1 MKKNQEMKEMKRLE
15 KKQKAS
21 KRRIKVKH
29 PIGVKLGTIFASLVV
44 FVLGVTVAL
53 IYVLFSRDQSANA
66 KSNTQSINDTTANT
80 VQLTLQN
87 IQGDTNNYLNV
98 LYVIKDDNHYEE
110 EAQFFFDELCKTN
123 TDILFVYTQSTG
135 FKPSDAFAEQ
145 LPGARKLFKLWL
157 DGNPELINNVQNG
170 AVVVKDLSKVFGI
183 PCLLGTAFQNN
194 NDFVCVGYSVDSLK
208 EACFK
213 NSNSTFVVNSLGEP
227 LIYEDNQDLID
238 AGLVPPFEIVQEIL
252 ENEGGKEY
260 KFKDS
265 NNEYWIYILMNIL
278 DNSCTTVT
286 LTSESSILKAINLTA
301 LRIIT
306 VSFAVFFLAI
316 MIIRFFSRS
325 LTNPIEDLVSAT
337 ESIDRGEYN
346 IRLRPRTKDEI
357 GYLTDRFANMAGG
370 LAERNRLM
378 TTFTKFVNKDIAEK
392 AANGQL
398 SLGGEDKNAT
408 VFFSDIRSFTAM
420 SEKMTAPEVV
430 EFLNDYFTRMV
441 DCVNRTNGIVDKFIG
456 DAVMAVWGAATTNG
470 SPEEDA
476 WAAVKAALMM
486 RIALYHFN
494 ENQIKHGR
502 NPIKIGCGI
511 NSGPIVAGQIGSED
525 HMNYTV
531 IGDTVNLASRTEAL
545 NKPFATDILITEN
558 TYLLVKDK
566 IIAEEMPGVHV
577 KGKTDP
583 IKMYAVVNARGIKGP
598 KDIHK
603 LREFLGW
610 DEPELDKVNTD
621 EEEKKYKIGK

>member
-1 MKKNQEMKEMKRLE
+1 MKNPERKEMKKL
-15 KKQKAS
+15 KKK
-21 KRRIKVKH
+21 RIKVKH
-29 PIGVKLGTIFASLVV
+29 PIGVKLGAIFASLVIL
-44 FVLGVTVAL
+44 VLGITVAL
-53 IYVLFSRDQSANA
+53 VYILFANDQRVNA
-66 KSNTQSINDTTANT
+66 KSNTISLNETTANA
-80 VQLTLQN
+80 VQTKFQN
-87 IQGDTNNYLNV
+87 IQGTVNNYLNV
-98 LYVIKDDNHYEE
+98 IYVISEDEDFEQE
-110 EAQFFFDELCKTN
+110 EALFFKELYKAN
-123 TDILFVYTQSTG
+123 EDLLFIYD
-135 FKPSDAFAEQ
+135 SDAGYKAVPSFGNLYPLVGSQ
-145 LPGARKLFKLWL
+145 FKNWI
-157 DGNPELINNVQNG
+157 DKNPILTTSVLNG
-170 AVVVKDLSKVFGI
+170 TVEIKDLSEVVGKNYVLGI
-183 PCLLGTAFQNN
+183 FFKN
-194 NDFVCVGYSVDSLK
+194 NDRLVCVGFDVESLK
-208 EACFK
+208 ETCFK
-213 NSNSTFVVNSLGEP
+213 NSNASYVVNSRGEA
-227 LIYEDNQDLID
+227 LIYEDNETVLE
-238 AGLVPPFEIVQEIL
+238 AGLVPSFEIVTEVL
-252 ENEGGKEY
+252 NSGSSNEY
-260 KFKDS
+260 VFKDS
-265 NNEYWIYILMNIL
+265 QDNNWIYIRMNIL
-278 DNSCTTVT
+278 DNSCSVIT
-286 LTSESSILKAINLTA
+286 LASESSILKAINLTA
-301 LRIIT
+301 LRIIAFS
-306 VSFAVFFLAI
+306 VAVFFLAI
-316 MIIRFFSRS
+316 LIIRFFSRS
-325 LTNPIEDLVSAT
+325 LTNPIEDLVDAT
-337 ESIDRGEYN
+337 NSIDRGNYN
-346 IRLRPRTKDEI
+346 IHLRPRTKDEI
-357 GYLTDRFANMAGG
+357 GYLTDRFMNMSGG
-370 LAERNRLM
+370 LAQRQRLM

-398 SLGGEDKNAT
+398 TLGGEDKNAT

-420 SEKMTAPEVV
+420 SEKMTAPQVV

-441 DCVNRTNGIVDKFIG
+441 DCVNKTNGIVDKFIG

-470 SPEEDA
+470 SPQEDA

-558 TYLLVKDK
+558 TYLLIKDK

-583 IKMYAVVNARGIKGP
+583 IKMYAVVNAKGVKGP

>member
-1 MKKNQEMKEMKRLE
+1 MKDKLE
-15 KKQKAS
+15 KNEKQKIK
-21 KRRIKVKH
+21 KRRIKVRH
-29 PIGVKLGTIFASLVV
+29 PIGVKLGSIFSSLVI
-44 FVLGVTVAL
+44 FVLGITVAL
-53 IYVLFSRDQSANA
+53 VYFLFAQDQSAGA
-66 KSNTQSINDTTANT
+66 KANTLSLNETTANA
-80 VQLTLQN
+80 VQTQLQN
-87 IQGDTNNYLNV
+87 IQTNTGNFLNV
-98 LYVIKDDNHYEE
+98 ISFIKDDKHYEE
-110 EAQFFFDELCKTN
+110 EADYFYNELFESN
-123 TDILFVYTQSTG
+123 QDILFVYSQEFGYRASKAFSDIYPNG
-135 FKPSDAFAEQ
+135 RHVFEAWLNKNPS
-145 LPGARKLFKLWL
+145 
-157 DGNPELINNVQNG
+157 
-170 AVVVKDLSKVFGI
+170 VKSIVSAGYVDIIDLKDVFSRDYT
-183 PCLLGTAFQNN
+183 LGTVFPYNN
-194 NDFVCVGYSVDSLK
+194 RFVCVGYDVENLK
-208 EACFK
+208 ETCFK
-213 NSNSTFVVNSLGEP
+213 NSNATYIVNRRGEP
-227 LIYEDNQDLID
+227 LIYEDNQTVLD
-238 AGLVPPFEIVQEIL
+238 AGLVPPFEIAAEIL
-252 ENEGGKEY
+252 ENSTGTQY
-260 KFKDS
+260 KYTDS
-265 NNEYWIYILMNIL
+265 QNKAWIYIRNNFMN
-278 DNSCTTVT
+278 DVCTAIT

-301 LRIIT
+301 LRIIAIS
-306 VSFAVFFLAI
+306 VAVFFLSI
-316 MIIRFFSRS
+316 LIIRFFSRS
-325 LTNPIEDLVSAT
+325 LTNPIEDLVDAT
-337 ESIDRGEYN
+337 NSIDRGNYN
-346 IRLRPRTKDEI
+346 IHLRPRTKDEI
-357 GYLTDRFANMAGG
+357 GYLTDRFVNMAGG
-370 LAERNRLM
+370 LEERQRLM
-378 TTFTKFVNKDIAEK
+378 STFTKFVNKDIAQK
-392 AANGQL
+392 AASGEL
-398 SLGGEDKNAT
+398 TLGGEDKNAT

-441 DCVNRTNGIVDKFIG
+441 DCVNKTNGIVDKFIG

-470 SPEEDA
+470 SAEEDA

-494 ENQIKHGR
+494 ENQIAHGR

-558 TYLLVKDK
+558 TYLLIKDK

-583 IKMYAVVNARGIKGP
+583 IKMYAVVNAKGIKGP

>member
-1 MKKNQEMKEMKRLE
+1 MKNE
-15 KKQKAS
+15 KKRK
-21 KRRIKVKH
+21 KRIRVKH
-29 PIGVKLGTIFASLVV
+29 PIGVKLGAIFGSLVII
-44 FVLGVTVAL
+44 VLGITVAL
-53 IYVLFSRDQSANA
+53 IYILFANDQRVNA
-66 KSNTQSINDTTANT
+66 KSNTISLNETTANA
-80 VQLTLQN
+80 VQTKIQN
-87 IQGDTNNYLNV
+87 IQGNTNNYLNV
-98 LYVIKDDNHYEE
+98 IYFIKDDNHFEE
-110 EAQFFFDELCKTN
+110 EAAYFFEELCTAN
-123 TDILFVYTQSTG
+123 PDILFVYSSELGYSPSKEFVQTNPGGEAVFQS
-135 FKPSDAFAEQ
+135 
-145 LPGARKLFKLWL
+145 WL
-157 DGNPELINNVQNG
+157 DKNPILKNSVNNGNFET
-170 AVVVKDLSKVFGI
+170 KDLSQALSR
-183 PCLLGTAFQNN
+183 PYTLGTFFLYDQS
-194 NDFVCVGYSVDSLK
+194 FICVAYDVEALK
-208 EACFK
+208 ETCFK
-213 NSNSTFVVNSLGEP
+213 NSNATYVVNNRGEA
-227 LIYEDNQDLID
+227 LIYEDNQTVLD
-238 AGLVPPFEIVQEIL
+238 AGLVPPFEIVTEVL
-252 ENEGGKEY
+252 DNSSGNEY
-260 KFKDS
+260 IFKDS
-265 NNEYWIYILMNIL
+265 RNNNWIYIRMNIL
-278 DNSCTTVT
+278 DDTCAAVT
-286 LTSESSILKAINLTA
+286 LVSESSILKAINLTA
-301 LRIIT
+301 LRIIA
-306 VSFAVFFLAI
+306 VSVAVFFLAI
-316 MIIRFFSRS
+316 LIIRFFSRS
-325 LTNPIEDLVSAT
+325 LTNPIEDLVVAT
-337 ESIDRGEYN
+337 NSIDKGNYD
-346 IRLRPRTKDEI
+346 IHLRPRTKDEI
-357 GYLTDRFANMAGG
+357 GYLTDRFMNMSGG
-370 LAERNRLM
+370 LAERQRLM
-378 TTFTKFVNKDIAEK
+378 STFTKFVNRDIAEK
-392 AANGQL
+392 AASGAL
-398 SLGGEDKNAT
+398 TLGGEDKNAT

-420 SEKMTAPEVV
+420 SEKMTAPQVV

-441 DCVNRTNGIVDKFIG
+441 DCVNKTNGIVDKFIG

-558 TYLLVKDK
+558 TYLLIKDK

-583 IKMYAVVNARGIKGP
+583 IKMYAVVNAKGVKGP

>member
-1 MKKNQEMKEMKRLE
+1 MIKNQETKKMKKSA
-15 KKQKAS
+15 KKH
-21 KRRIKVKH
+21 IKVRH
-29 PIGVKLGTIFASLVV
+29 PIGVKLGAIFSSLVIL
-44 FVLGVTVAL
+44 VLGITVAL
-53 IYVLFSRDQSANA
+53 VYILFANDQRVNA
-66 KSNTQSINDTTANT
+66 KSNTISLNETTANA
-80 VQLTLQN
+80 VQLQLQN
-87 IQGDTNNYLNV
+87 IQGNTNNFLNV

-110 EAQFFFDELCKTN
+110 EADYFFEELCTTN
-123 TDILFVYTQSTG
+123 PDILFVYTKENGYRVS
-135 FKPSDAFAEQ
+135 KLFAETV
-145 LPGARKLFKLWL
+145 PGAEITFNAWL
-157 DGNPELINNVQNG
+157 DKNQTIVNRVGYG
-170 AVVVKDLSKVFGI
+170 AVVVKDLSEALGV
-183 PCLLGTAFQNN
+183 PYTLGTMFKNN
-194 NDFVCVGYSVDSLK
+194 DDFVCVAYNVESLK
-208 EACFK
+208 ETCFK
-213 NSNSTFVVNSLGEP
+213 NANATYIVNSYGEP
-227 LIYEDNQDLID
+227 LIYEDNQTVID
-238 AGLVPPFEIVQEIL
+238 AGLVPSFEIVDEL
-252 ENEGGKEY
+252 LKYSNGNEY
-260 KFKDS
+260 IYKDS
-265 NNEYWIYILMNIL
+265 QDNNWIYIRMNIL
-278 DNSCTTVT
+278 DETCSAIT
-286 LTSESSILKAINLTA
+286 LTSESSVLKAINLTA
-301 LRIIT
+301 LRIIAIT
-306 VSFAVFFLAI
+306 VAVFFLAI
-316 MIIRFFSRS
+316 IIIRFFSRS
-325 LTNPIEDLVSAT
+325 LTNPIEDLVAAT
-337 ESIDRGEYN
+337 NSIDRGNYN
-346 IRLRPRTKDEI
+346 IHLRPRTKDEI
-357 GYLTDRFANMAGG
+357 GYLTDRFTNMAGG

-378 TTFTKFVNKDIAEK
+378 TTFTKFVNKDIAQK
-392 AANGQL
+392 AASGQL
-398 SLGGEDKNAT
+398 TLGGEDKNAT

-420 SEKMTAPEVV
+420 SEKMTAPQVV

-558 TYLLVKDK
+558 TYLLIKDK

-583 IKMYAVVNARGIKGP
+583 IKMYAVINAKGVKGP

>member
-1 MKKNQEMKEMKRLE
+1 MKKDDKMMKKE
-15 KKQKAS
+15 KGS
-21 KRRIKVKH
+21 KVSKKRIKVKH
-29 PIGVKLGTIFASLVV
+29 PIGVKLGTIFASLLI
-44 FVLGVTVAL
+44 FVLGITVAL
-53 IYVLFSRDQSANA
+53 IYILFARDQSANA
-66 KSNTQSINDTTANT
+66 KSNTMSLNDTTASA
-80 VQLTLQN
+80 VQLQLRN
-87 IQGDTNNYLNV
+87 IQGNTNNYLDV

-110 EAQFFFDELCKTN
+110 EAEYFFDELCKTN
-123 TDILFVYTQSTG
+123 TDILFVYTQNTG
-135 FKPSDAFAEQ
+135 FKSSASFAEQ
-145 LPGARKLFKLWL
+145 LPGAQKLFEEWL
-157 DGNPELINNVQNG
+157 DQNSTVVNRVKYG
-170 AVVVKDLSKVFGI
+170 AVVVKDLSKSFGI
-183 PCLLGTAFQNN
+183 PCVLGTMFIN
-194 NDFVCVGYSVDSLK
+194 NDEFVCVGYTVDSLK

-213 NSNSTFVVNSLGEP
+213 NANATFVVNSYGEP

-252 ENEGGKEY
+252 QNEGGSEY
-260 KFKDS
+260 IFTDS
-265 NNEYWIYILMNIL
+265 NNERWIYILMNIL

-301 LRIIT
+301 LRIIA

-316 MIIRFFSRS
+316 LIIRFFSRS
-325 LTNPIEDLVSAT
+325 LTNPIEDLVAAT
-337 ESIDRGEYN
+337 NSIDRGNYN
-346 IRLRPRTKDEI
+346 IHLRPRTKDEI
-357 GYLTDRFANMAGG
+357 GYLTDRFTNMAGG

-378 TTFTKFVNKDIAEK
+378 STFTKFVNKDIAEK
-392 AANGQL
+392 AASGQL

-420 SEKMTAPEVV
+420 SEKMTAPQVV

-476 WAAVKAALMM
+476 WAAIKAALMM

-583 IKMYAVVNARGIKGP
+583 IKMYAVVNAKGVKGP

>member
-1 MKKNQEMKEMKRLE
+1 MVEKNEVKKTRKKRI
-15 KKQKAS
+15 
-21 KRRIKVKH
+21 RVKH
-29 PIGVKLGTIFASLVV
+29 PIGVKLGVIFSSLVIL
-44 FVLGVTVAL
+44 VLGITIAL
-53 IYVLFSRDQSANA
+53 IYILFANDQRVNA
-66 KSNTQSINDTTANT
+66 KSSTISLNETTANA
-80 VQLTLQN
+80 VQTKILN
-87 IQGDTNNYLNV
+87 IQGNANNYLDIM
-98 LYVIKDDNHYEE
+98 YFIRDDKHFEE
-110 EAQFFFDELCKTN
+110 EAAYFFDELCNANK
-123 TDILFVYTQSTG
+123 DILFVYSSELG
-135 FKPSDAFAEQ
+135 FK
-145 LPGARKLFKLWL
+145 GAPTFTAQYSQGQKKFERWLANHPQVRKTVLA
-157 DGNPELINNVQNG
+157 GNVTTQ
-170 AVVVKDLSKVFGI
+170 DLSEALGRTYS
-183 PCLLGTAFQNN
+183 LGTMFSYDNS
-194 NDFVCVGYSVDSLK
+194 FVCVAYDVENLK
-208 EACFK
+208 ESCFK
-213 NSNSTFVVNSLGEP
+213 NSNATYIVNSAGEP
-227 LIYEDNQDLID
+227 LIYEDNETILQ
-238 AGLVPPFEIVQEIL
+238 AGLVPPFEIVTEVM
-252 ENEGGKEY
+252 ENSLGNEY
-260 KFKDS
+260 IFTDSS
-265 NNEYWIYILMNIL
+265 NNNWIYIRTNIL
-278 DNSCTTVT
+278 DDSCSAIT
-286 LTSESSILKAINLTA
+286 LVSESSILKAINLTA
-301 LRIIT
+301 LRIIA
-306 VSFAVFFLAI
+306 VSVAVFFLAI
-316 MIIRFFSRS
+316 LIIRFFSRS
-325 LTNPIEDLVSAT
+325 LTNPIEDLVAAT
-337 ESIDRGEYN
+337 NKIDRGDYN
-346 IRLRPRTKDEI
+346 IHLRPRTKDEI
-357 GYLTDRFANMAGG
+357 GYLTDRFVNMSGG
-370 LAERNRLM
+370 LAERQRLM
-378 TTFTKFVNKDIAEK
+378 STFTKFVNKDIAQK
-392 AANGQL
+392 AASGEL
-398 SLGGEDKNAT
+398 TLGGQDKNAT

-420 SEKMTAPEVV
+420 SEKMTAPQVV

-441 DCVNRTNGIVDKFIG
+441 DCVNKTNGIVDKFIG

-583 IKMYAVVNARGIKGP
+583 IKMYAVVNAKGVKGP

>member
-1 MKKNQEMKEMKRLE
+1 MKEKIEKDVKKKMKR
-15 KKQKAS
+15 
-21 KRRIKVKH
+21 RRIKVRH
-29 PIGVKLGTIFASLVV
+29 PIGVKLGTIFSSLVI
-44 FVLGVTVAL
+44 FVLGITVAL
-53 IYVLFSRDQSANA
+53 IYILFARDQSVTTKAN
-66 KSNTQSINDTTANT
+66 TISINETTANA
-80 VQLTLQN
+80 VQTNFKN
-87 IQGDTNNYLNV
+87 IQANTSNFFDI
-98 LYVIKDDNHYEE
+98 LYFIKDDKHFEE
-110 EAQFFFDELCKTN
+110 EADYFYNELFESN
-123 TDILFVYTQSTG
+123 PDILFVYSSEFGYRAAKQFSDLHPSGKTVFESWLKKNPTVKSMASTG
-135 FKPSDAFAEQ
+135 LVDI
-145 LPGARKLFKLWL
+145 LDLTDVVAR
-157 DGNPELINNVQNG
+157 DYT
-170 AVVVKDLSKVFGI
+170 
-183 PCLLGTAFQNN
+183 LGTMFSYNKS
-194 NDFVCVGYSVDSLK
+194 FVCVAFDVEALK

-213 NSNSTFVVNSLGEP
+213 NSNATYVVNRRGEP
-227 LIYEDNQDLID
+227 LIYEDNQTILD
-238 AGLVPPFEIVQEIL
+238 AGLVPPFEVVTDIL
-252 ENEGGKEY
+252 TNSTGSEY
-260 KFKDS
+260 LFNDS
-265 NNEYWIYILMNIL
+265 NNNNWIYIRTSFL
-278 DNSCTTVT
+278 DDACSAVT
-286 LTSESSILKAINLTA
+286 LTSYSDIYKAINLTA
-301 LRIIT
+301 LRIIA

-325 LTNPIEDLVSAT
+325 LTNPIEDLVEAT
-337 ESIDRGEYN
+337 NSIDRGNYN
-346 IRLRPRTKDEI
+346 IHLRPRTKDEI
-357 GYLTDRFANMAGG
+357 GYLTDRFINMAGG
-370 LAERNRLM
+370 LEERQRLM
-378 TTFTKFVNKDIAEK
+378 STFTKFVNKDIAQK
-392 AANGQL
+392 AANGEL
-398 SLGGEDKNAT
+398 TLGGENKNAT

-420 SEKMTAPEVV
+420 SEKMSAPEVV

-441 DCVNRTNGIVDKFIG
+441 DCVNKTNGIVDKFIG

-494 ENQIKHGR
+494 ENQIAHGR

-558 TYLLVKDK
+558 TYLLIKDK

-583 IKMYAVVNARGIKGP
+583 IKMYAVVNAKGVKGP

>member
-1 MKKNQEMKEMKRLE
+1 MKEKTEKDEKKKMKR
-15 KKQKAS
+15 K
-21 KRRIKVKH
+21 RIKVRH
-29 PIGVKLGTIFASLVV
+29 PIGVKLGSIFSSLVI
-44 FVLGVTVAL
+44 FVLGITVAL
-53 IYVLFSRDQSANA
+53 IYLLFAKDESVTAKANTI
-66 KSNTQSINDTTANT
+66 SLNETTANA
-80 VQLTLQN
+80 VQTQFQT
-87 IQGDTNNYLNV
+87 IQVNTTNFLNV
-98 LYVIKDDNHYEE
+98 MSFIKDDKHFDE
-110 EAQFFFDELCKTN
+110 EANYFYNELFESNPNILFIYSNEFGYRAAKSFSDLHPGAKTVFEAWLKKN
-123 TDILFVYTQSTG
+123 PTVKSTAAAGYFDIL
-135 FKPSDAFAEQ
+135 
-145 LPGARKLFKLWL
+145 
-157 DGNPELINNVQNG
+157 
-170 AVVVKDLSKVFGI
+170 DLSDVVGRDYT
-183 PCLLGTAFQNN
+183 LGTTFSYNRA
-194 NDFVCVGYSVDSLK
+194 FVCVAYDVEDLK
-208 EACFK
+208 ETCFK
-213 NSNSTFVVNSLGEP
+213 STIATYVVNRRGEP
-227 LIYEDNQDLID
+227 LIYEDNQTVLD
-238 AGLVPPFEIVQEIL
+238 AGLVPPFEVVEDIL
-252 ENEGGKEY
+252 TNSSGSEY
-260 KFKDS
+260 LFNDS
-265 NNEYWIYILMNIL
+265 NNNNWIYIRTSFL
-278 DNSCTTVT
+278 DDTCSAIT
-286 LTSESSILKAINLTA
+286 LTSESDIYKAINLTA
-301 LRIIT
+301 LRIIA

-325 LTNPIEDLVSAT
+325 LTNPIEDLVAAT
-337 ESIDRGEYN
+337 NSIDRGNYN
-346 IRLRPRTKDEI
+346 IHLRPRTKDEI
-357 GYLTDRFANMAGG
+357 GYLTDRFINMAGG
-370 LAERNRLM
+370 LEERQRLM
-378 TTFTKFVNKDIAEK
+378 STFTKFVNKDIAQK
-392 AANGQL
+392 AASGEL
-398 SLGGEDKNAT
+398 TLGGEDKNAT

-420 SEKMTAPEVV
+420 SEKMTAPQVV

-441 DCVNRTNGIVDKFIG
+441 DCVNKTNGIVDKFIG

-494 ENQIKHGR
+494 ENQIAHGR

-558 TYLLVKDK
+558 TYVLVKDK

-583 IKMYAVVNARGIKGP
+583 IKMYAVVNAKGVKGP

>member
-1 MKKNQEMKEMKRLE
+1 MKKK
-15 KKQKAS
+15 
-21 KRRIKVKH
+21 RIKVKH
-29 PIGVKLGTIFASLVV
+29 PIGVKLGAIFSSLVIL
-44 FVLGVTVAL
+44 VLGITVAL
-53 IYVLFSRDQSANA
+53 VYILFANDQRVNA
-66 KSNTQSINDTTANT
+66 KSNTISLNETTANA
-80 VQLTLQN
+80 VQTKLQN
-87 IQGDTNNYLNV
+87 IQGSVNNYLNV
-98 LYVIKDDNHYEE
+98 IYVISEDEDFEQE
-110 EAQFFFDELCKTN
+110 QAMFFKELCKVN
-123 TDILFVYTQSTG
+123 QDLLFIYDSEAG
-135 FKPSDAFAEQ
+135 YKAAPSFGNAYPSVKVNFEKWLANN
-145 LPGARKLFKLWL
+145 PSVRKSVLA
-157 DGNPELINNVQNG
+157 GTVEI
-170 AVVVKDLSKVFGI
+170 KDLSENLGKPYVLGI
-183 PCLLGTAFQNN
+183 LFANN
-194 NDFVCVGYSVDSLK
+194 GKLVCVGFDVEALK
-208 EACFK
+208 ETCFK
-213 NSNSTFVVNSLGEP
+213 NSNATYVVNSRGEP
-227 LIYEDNQDLID
+227 LIYEDNQTVLD
-238 AGLVPPFEIVQEIL
+238 AGLVPSFEIV
-252 ENEGGKEY
+252 KEVL
-260 KFKDS
+260 DS
-265 NNEYWIYILMNIL
+265 NASNEYIFQDSQNNNWIYIRMNIL
-278 DNSCTTVT
+278 DNTCSVIT
-286 LTSESSILKAINLTA
+286 LASESSILKAINLTA
-301 LRIIT
+301 LRIIAFS
-306 VSFAVFFLAI
+306 VAVFFLAI
-316 MIIRFFSRS
+316 LIIRFFSRS
-325 LTNPIEDLVSAT
+325 LTNPIEDLVAAT
-337 ESIDRGEYN
+337 HSIDKGNYN
-346 IRLRPRTKDEI
+346 IHLRPRTKDEI
-357 GYLTDRFANMAGG
+357 GYLTDRFTKMSGG
-370 LAERNRLM
+370 LAERQRLM
-378 TTFTKFVNKDIAEK
+378 STFTKFVNKDIAEK
-392 AANGQL
+392 AASGQL
-398 SLGGEDKNAT
+398 TLGGEDKNAT

-420 SEKMTAPEVV
+420 SEKMTAPQVV

-441 DCVNRTNGIVDKFIG
+441 DCVNKTNGIVDKFIG

-583 IKMYAVVNARGIKGP
+583 IKMYAVVNAKGVKGP

>member
-1 MKKNQEMKEMKRLE
+1 MKK
-15 KKQKAS
+15 
-21 KRRIKVKH
+21 RIKVKH
-29 PIGVKLGTIFASLVV
+29 PIGVKLGAIFASLVIL
-44 FVLGVTVAL
+44 VLGITVAL
-53 IYVLFSRDQSANA
+53 VYILFANDQRVNA
-66 KSNTQSINDTTANT
+66 KSNTISLNETTANA
-80 VQLTLQN
+80 VQTKLQN
-87 IQGDTNNYLNV
+87 IQGSVNNYLNV
-98 LYVIKDDNHYEE
+98 IYVISEDEDFEQE
-110 EAQFFFDELCKTN
+110 QALFFKELYKAN
-123 TDILFVYTQSTG
+123 TDLLFIYDSEAGYTPT
-135 FKPSDAFAEQ
+135 PIFAGTN
-145 LPGARKLFKLWL
+145 PGARVMFQSWIDK
-157 DGNPELINNVQNG
+157 NPILVNSVLGGTVEI
-170 AVVVKDLSKVFGI
+170 KDLSSVVGKEYVLGI
-183 PCLLGTAFQNN
+183 FFKNN
-194 NDFVCVGYSVDSLK
+194 GKLVCVGFDVEALK
-208 EACFK
+208 ETCFK
-213 NSNSTFVVNSLGEP
+213 NSNATYVVNSRGEP
-227 LIYEDNQDLID
+227 LIYEDNQTILD
-238 AGLVPPFEIVQEIL
+238 AGLVPSFEIVTEVL
-252 ENEGGKEY
+252 NNSNSNEY
-260 KFKDS
+260 VFKDS
-265 NNEYWIYILMNIL
+265 EDNNWIYIRMNIL
-278 DNSCTTVT
+278 DNSCSVIT

-301 LRIIT
+301 LRIIAFS
-306 VSFAVFFLAI
+306 VAVFFLAI
-316 MIIRFFSRS
+316 LIIRFFSRS
-325 LTNPIEDLVSAT
+325 LTNPIEDLVVAT
-337 ESIDRGEYN
+337 NSIDKGNYD
-346 IRLRPRTKDEI
+346 IHLRPKTKDEI
-357 GYLTDRFANMAGG
+357 GYLTDRFINMSGG
-370 LAERNRLM
+370 LAERQRLM
-378 TTFTKFVNKDIAEK
+378 STFTKFVNKDIAQK

-398 SLGGEDKNAT
+398 TLGGEDKNAT

-420 SEKMTAPEVV
+420 SEKMTAPQVV

-441 DCVNRTNGIVDKFIG
+441 DCVNKTNGIVDKFIG

-545 NKPFATDILITEN
+545 NKPFATDILITES
-558 TYLLVKDK
+558 TYRLIKDK

-583 IKMYAVVNARGIKGP
+583 IKMYAVVNAKGVKGP

>member
-1 MKKNQEMKEMKRLE
+1 MKNKNDTVEVKEI
-15 KKQKAS
+15 KKAK
-21 KRRIKVKH
+21 KKRIKVRH
-29 PIGVKLGTIFASLVV
+29 PIGAKLGTIFASLVIL
-44 FVLGVTVAL
+44 VLGITVAL
-53 IYVLFSRDQSANA
+53 VYVLFANDQRVNA
-66 KSNTQSINDTTANT
+66 KSNTMSLNETTANA
-80 VQLTLQN
+80 VQTKFQN
-87 IQGDTNNYLNV
+87 IQSSVNNYLNV
-98 LYVIKDDNHYEE
+98 LFVLKEDEDFEQEVNI
-110 EAQFFFDELCKTN
+110 FFNELCKAN
-123 TDILFVYTQSTG
+123 PEILFVYT
-135 FKPSDAFAEQ
+135 SDYGYKASSAFDETNPDAQAEFT
-145 LPGARKLFKLWL
+145 RWL
-157 DGNPELINNVQNG
+157 GRNRLIKSYVMSGSVEIQ
-170 AVVVKDLSKVFGI
+170 DLSKTFNRNYT
-183 PCLLGTAFQNN
+183 LGTMFSNSQT
-194 NDFVCVGYSVDSLK
+194 FVCVGYDVEALK
-208 EACFK
+208 ETCFK
-213 NSNSTFVVNSLGEP
+213 NSNATYVVNRRGDQ
-227 LIYEDNQDLID
+227 LIYEDNELVLD
-238 AGLVPPFEIVQEIL
+238 AGLIPPFEVVTEII
-252 ENEGGKEY
+252 NNSTGSEY
-260 KFKDS
+260 VFTDS
-265 NNEYWIYILMNIL
+265 NDQNWIYIRMNIL
-278 DNSCTTVT
+278 DNSCSVIT

-301 LRIIT
+301 LRIIAIS
-306 VSFAVFFLAI
+306 VAVFFLAI
-316 MIIRFFSRS
+316 LIIRFFSRS
-325 LTNPIEDLVSAT
+325 LTNPIEDLVEAT
-337 ESIDRGEYN
+337 NSIDRGNYN
-346 IRLRPRTKDEI
+346 IHLRPRTKDEI
-357 GYLTDRFANMAGG
+357 GYLTDRFMNMSGG
-370 LAERNRLM
+370 LAERQRLM
-378 TTFTKFVNKDIAEK
+378 STFTKFVNKDIAEK
-392 AANGQL
+392 AASGQL
-398 SLGGEDKNAT
+398 TLGGEDKNAT

-420 SEKMTAPEVV
+420 SEKMTAPQVV

-441 DCVNRTNGIVDKFIG
+441 DCVNKTNGIVDKFIG

-558 TYLLVKDK
+558 TYVLVKDK

-583 IKMYAVVNARGIKGP
+583 IKMYAVVNAKGVKGP
-598 KDIHK
+598 SDIHK

>member
-1 MKKNQEMKEMKRLE
+1 MIKNQETKKMKKSA
-15 KKQKAS
+15 KKH
-21 KRRIKVKH
+21 IKVRH
-29 PIGVKLGTIFASLVV
+29 PIGVKLGAIFSSLVIL
-44 FVLGVTVAL
+44 VLGITVAL
-53 IYVLFSRDQSANA
+53 VYILFANDQRVNA
-66 KSNTQSINDTTANT
+66 KSNTISLNETTANA
-80 VQLTLQN
+80 VQLQLQN
-87 IQGDTNNYLNV
+87 IQGNTNNFLNV

-110 EAQFFFDELCKTN
+110 EADYFFEELCTTN
-123 TDILFVYTQSTG
+123 PDILFVYTKENGYRVS
-135 FKPSDAFAEQ
+135 KLFAETV
-145 LPGARKLFKLWL
+145 PGAEITFNAWL
-157 DGNPELINNVQNG
+157 DKNQTIVNRVGYG
-170 AVVVKDLSKVFGI
+170 AVVVKDLSEALGV
-183 PCLLGTAFQNN
+183 PYTLGTMFQNN
-194 NDFVCVGYSVDSLK
+194 DDFVCVAYNVESLK
-208 EACFK
+208 ETCFK
-213 NSNSTFVVNSLGEP
+213 NANATYIVNSYGEP
-227 LIYEDNQDLID
+227 LIYEDNQTVID
-238 AGLVPPFEIVQEIL
+238 AGLVPSFEIVDEL
-252 ENEGGKEY
+252 LKYSNGNEY
-260 KFKDS
+260 IYKDS
-265 NNEYWIYILMNIL
+265 QDNNWIYIRMNIL
-278 DNSCTTVT
+278 DETCSAIT
-286 LTSESSILKAINLTA
+286 LTSESSVLKAINLTA
-301 LRIIT
+301 LRIIAIT
-306 VSFAVFFLAI
+306 VAVFFLAI
-316 MIIRFFSRS
+316 IIIRFFSRS
-325 LTNPIEDLVSAT
+325 LTNPIEDLVAAT
-337 ESIDRGEYN
+337 NSIDRGNYN
-346 IRLRPRTKDEI
+346 IHLRPRTKDEI
-357 GYLTDRFANMAGG
+357 GYLTDRFTNMAGG

-378 TTFTKFVNKDIAEK
+378 TTFTKFVNKDIAQK
-392 AANGQL
+392 AASGQL
-398 SLGGEDKNAT
+398 TLGGEDKNAT

-420 SEKMTAPEVV
+420 SEKMTAPQVV

-558 TYLLVKDK
+558 TYLLIKDK

-583 IKMYAVVNARGIKGP
+583 IKMYAVINAKGVKGP

>member
-1 MKKNQEMKEMKRLE
+1 MKKHG
-15 KKQKAS
+15 KKHI
-21 KRRIKVKH
+21 RVRH
-29 PIGVKLGTIFASLVV
+29 PIGVKLGAIFSFLVIL
-44 FVLGVTVAL
+44 VLGITVAL
-53 IYVLFSRDQSANA
+53 VYILFANDQRVSA
-66 KSNTQSINDTTANT
+66 KSNTISINETTANA
-80 VQLTLQN
+80 VQLQLQN
-87 IQGDTNNYLNV
+87 IQGNTNNFLNV
-98 LYVIKDDNHYEE
+98 LYVLKDDIHYEE
-110 EAQFFFDELCKTN
+110 EAAYFFEELYTAN
-123 TDILFVYTQSTG
+123 PDILFVYTKNSGYRASPVFQEALPAAQKIFEAWLSSNRDIENKVRTG
-135 FKPSDAFAEQ
+135 S
-145 LPGARKLFKLWL
+145 
-157 DGNPELINNVQNG
+157 I
-170 AVVVKDLSKVFGI
+170 VVKDLSASLGV
-183 PCLLGTAFQNN
+183 PYTLGTMFKNN
-194 NDFVCVGYSVDSLK
+194 DDFVCVAYNVESLK
-208 EACFK
+208 ETCFK
-213 NSNSTFVVNSLGEP
+213 NSNSTYIVNAQGEP
-227 LIYEDNQDLID
+227 LIYEDNQTVIE
-238 AGLVPPFEIVQEIL
+238 AGLIPSFEIVEEL
-252 ENEGGKEY
+252 LKYSSGNEY
-260 KFKDS
+260 IYKDS
-265 NNEYWIYILMNIL
+265 QNNNWIYIRMNIL
-278 DNSCTTVT
+278 DDTCAAIT
-286 LTSESSILKAINLTA
+286 LTSESSILRALNLTA
-301 LRIIT
+301 LRIIAIT
-306 VSFAVFFLAI
+306 VAVFFLALL
-316 MIIRFFSRS
+316 IIRFFSRS
-325 LTNPIEDLVSAT
+325 LTNPIEDLVTAT
-337 ESIDRGEYN
+337 NSIDKGNYD
-346 IRLRPRTKDEI
+346 IHLRPRTKDEI
-357 GYLTDRFANMAGG
+357 GYLTDRFTNMAGG

-378 TTFTKFVNKDIAEK
+378 STFTKFVNKDIAEK
-392 AANGQL
+392 AASGQL

-470 SPEEDA
+470 TPEEDA

-494 ENQIKHGR
+494 ENQIKNGR

-583 IKMYAVVNARGIKGP
+583 IKMYAVVNAKGVKGP

>member
-1 MKKNQEMKEMKRLE
+1 MKNQVEKTE
-15 KKQKAS
+15 KKKLK
-21 KRRIKVKH
+21 KRRIKVRH
-29 PIGVKLGTIFASLVV
+29 PIGIKMGSIFAGLVV
-44 FVLGVTVAL
+44 LVLGITVAL
-53 IYVLFSRDQSANA
+53 IYILFANDQRVNA
-66 KSNTQSINDTTANT
+66 KANTISLNETTANA
-80 VQLTLQN
+80 VQTQLKNTQVNTSNFLN
-87 IQGDTNNYLNV
+87 I
-98 LYVIKDDNHYEE
+98 LYFIKDDKHFEE
-110 EAQFFFDELCKTN
+110 EAAYFYDELFKAN
-123 TDILFVYTQSTG
+123 EEILFVYSSEFG
-135 FKPSDAFAEQ
+135 YKAAPAFGEAYPAGQ
-145 LPGARKLFKLWL
+145 TLFKNWL
-157 DGNPELINNVQNG
+157 QNNPSIKTNVLRG
-170 AVVVKDLSKVFGI
+170 TIILKDLKN
-183 PCLLGTAFQNN
+183 AFNRN
-194 NDFVCVGYSVDSLK
+194 YTLATFFAYEKTFVCVAYDVENLK
-208 EACFK
+208 ETCFK
-213 NSNSTFVVNSLGEP
+213 NSNVTYVVNGLGEA
-227 LIYEDNQDLID
+227 LIYEDNQTILD
-238 AGLVPPFEIVQEIL
+238 AELVPPFEIVTEV
-252 ENEGGKEY
+252 
-260 KFKDS
+260 
-265 NNEYWIYILMNIL
+265 L
-278 DNSCTTVT
+278 DNSSGNEYIFNDSHNRNWIYVRTNFLDDTCSAIT
-286 LTSESSILKAINLTA
+286 LASESSILKAINLTA
-301 LRIIT
+301 LRIIAIT
-306 VSFAVFFLAI
+306 VAVFFLAI

-325 LTNPIEDLVSAT
+325 LTNPIEDLVAAT
-337 ESIDRGEYN
+337 NSIDRGNYN
-346 IRLRPRTKDEI
+346 IHLHPKTKDEI
-357 GYLTDRFANMAGG
+357 AYLSDRFMNMAGG
-370 LAERNRLM
+370 LEERQRLM
-378 TTFTKFVNKDIAEK
+378 STFTKFVNKDIAQK
-392 AANGQL
+392 AASGEL
-398 SLGGEDKNAT
+398 TLGGQDKNAT

-420 SEKMTAPEVV
+420 SEKMTAPQVV

-441 DCVNRTNGIVDKFIG
+441 DCVNKTNGIVDKFIG

-470 SPEEDA
+470 SPAEDA

-583 IKMYAVVNARGIKGP
+583 IKMYAVVNAKGVKGP
-598 KDIHK
+598 QDIHK

>member
-1 MKKNQEMKEMKRLE
+1 MKKEKEIKKMKKSAKRH
-15 KKQKAS
+15 
-21 KRRIKVKH
+21 IKVRH
-29 PIGVKLGTIFASLVV
+29 PIGVKLGAIFSSLVIL
-44 FVLGVTVAL
+44 VLGITVAL
-53 IYVLFSRDQSANA
+53 VYILFANDQRVNA
-66 KSNTQSINDTTANT
+66 KSNTISLNETTANA
-80 VQLTLQN
+80 VQLQLQN
-87 IQGDTNNYLNV
+87 IQGNTNNYLNV

-110 EAQFFFDELCKTN
+110 EAAYFFDELCKTN
-123 TDILFVYTQSTG
+123 TDMLFVYSESTG
-135 FKPSDAFAEQ
+135 FKASSTFKEQ
-145 LPGARKLFKLWL
+145 LPRAENLFAKWL
-157 DGNPELINNVQNG
+157 DDNKTVVNRVSYG
-170 AVVVKDLSKVFGI
+170 AVVVKDLSEAFGVSYV
-183 PCLLGTAFQNN
+183 LGTMFQNN
-194 NDFVCVGYSVDSLK
+194 GEFVCVGYTVETLK
-208 EACFK
+208 ETCFK
-213 NSNSTFVVNSLGEP
+213 NSNATYVVNAMGEP
-227 LIYEDNQDLID
+227 LIYEENQTVID
-238 AGLVPPFEIVQEIL
+238 AGLVPSFEIVEEIL
-252 ENEGGKEY
+252 EY
-260 KFKDS
+260 S
-265 NNEYWIYILMNIL
+265 NGNEYIYKDTQNNNWIYIRMNIL
-278 DNSCTTVT
+278 DDTCAAIT

-301 LRIIT
+301 LRIIAIT
-306 VSFAVFFLAI
+306 VAVFFLAI
-316 MIIRFFSRS
+316 LIIRFFSRS
-325 LTNPIEDLVSAT
+325 LTNPIEDLVYAT
-337 ESIDRGEYN
+337 NSIDKGNYN
-346 IRLRPRTKDEI
+346 IHLRPRTKDEI
-357 GYLTDRFANMAGG
+357 GYLTDRFINMSGG
-370 LAERNRLM
+370 LAERQRLM
-378 TTFTKFVNKDIAEK
+378 STFTKFVNKDIAQK
-392 AANGQL
+392 AASGQL
-398 SLGGEDKNAT
+398 TLGGEDKNAT

-420 SEKMTAPEVV
+420 SEKMTAPQVV

-441 DCVNRTNGIVDKFIG
+441 DCVNKTNGIVDKFIG

-558 TYLLVKDK
+558 TYLLIKDK

-583 IKMYAVVNARGIKGP
+583 IKMYAVVNAKGVKGP

>member
-1 MKKNQEMKEMKRLE
+1 MKKKRI
-15 KKQKAS
+15 
-21 KRRIKVKH
+21 RVKH
-29 PIGVKLGTIFASLVV
+29 PIGVKLGTIFASLVIL
-44 FVLGVTVAL
+44 VLGITVAL
-53 IYVLFSRDQSANA
+53 VYILFANDQRVNA
-66 KSNTQSINDTTANT
+66 KSNTISLNETTANA
-80 VQLTLQN
+80 VQTKLQN
-87 IQGDTNNYLNV
+87 IQGSVNNYLNV
-98 LYVIKDDNHYEE
+98 IYVISEDQDFEEE
-110 EAQFFFDELCKTN
+110 EALFFKELYNANPDLLFIYDSQRGYKATPSFAYSN
-123 TDILFVYTQSTG
+123 SSAGEVFTDWVKSKASLMSSVLGGTVEI
-135 FKPSDAFAEQ
+135 
-145 LPGARKLFKLWL
+145 
-157 DGNPELINNVQNG
+157 
-170 AVVVKDLSKVFGI
+170 KDLSQILGKPYVLGI
-183 PCLLGTAFQNN
+183 MFKNN
-194 NDFVCVGYSVDSLK
+194 GKFVCVGFDVEALK
-208 EACFK
+208 ETCFK
-213 NSNSTFVVNSLGEP
+213 NSNASYVVNSRGEA
-227 LIYEDNQDLID
+227 LIYEDNQTVLDS
-238 AGLVPPFEIVQEIL
+238 GLVPSFEIVSEVL
-252 ENEGGKEY
+252 NSGSSNEY
-260 KFKDS
+260 VFKDS
-265 NNEYWIYILMNIL
+265 RGQNWIYIRMNIL
-278 DNSCTTVT
+278 DNSCSVIT
-286 LTSESSILKAINLTA
+286 LASESSILKAINLTA
-301 LRIIT
+301 LRIIAF
-306 VSFAVFFLAI
+306 SFAVFFLAI
-316 MIIRFFSRS
+316 LIIRFFSRS
-325 LTNPIEDLVSAT
+325 LTNPIEDLVAAT
-337 ESIDRGEYN
+337 NSIDKGNYD
-346 IRLRPRTKDEI
+346 IHLRPKTKDEI
-357 GYLTDRFANMAGG
+357 GYLTDRFTNMAGG
-370 LAERNRLM
+370 LAERQRLM

-392 AANGQL
+392 AASGQL
-398 SLGGEDKNAT
+398 TLGGEDKNAT

-441 DCVNRTNGIVDKFIG
+441 DCVNKTNGIVDKFIG

-558 TYLLVKDK
+558 TYLLIKDK

-583 IKMYAVVNARGIKGP
+583 IKMYAVVNAKGVKGP

>member
-1 MKKNQEMKEMKRLE
+1 MKKNQEKIEAKKLRKKRIRV
-15 KKQKAS
+15 
-21 KRRIKVKH
+21 KR
-29 PIGVKLGTIFASLVV
+29 PIGVKLGSIFASLVIL
-44 FVLGVTVAL
+44 VLGITVAL
-53 IYVLFSRDQSANA
+53 IYILFANDERVNA
-66 KSNTQSINDTTANT
+66 KSNTISLNETTANA
-80 VQLTLQN
+80 VQTKLSN
-87 IQGDTNNYLNV
+87 IQVNTNNYLNV
-98 LYVIKDDNHYEE
+98 IYFIKDDKHFEE
-110 EAQFFFDELCKTN
+110 EAAYFFEELCNANK
-123 TDILFVYTQSTG
+123 DILFVYSSDLG
-135 FKPSDAFAEQ
+135 FKASDGFEDSYPLAQPAFE
-145 LPGARKLFKLWL
+145 KWL
-157 DGNPELINNVQNG
+157 DKNPILKNSVSKGNFET
-170 AVVVKDLSKVFGI
+170 KDLSKVLGR
-183 PCLLGTAFQNN
+183 PYTLGTSFLYDNS
-194 NDFVCVGYSVDSLK
+194 FICVAYDVEALK
-208 EACFK
+208 ENCFK
-213 NSNSTFVVNSLGEP
+213 NSNATYIVNNRGEA
-227 LIYEDNQDLID
+227 LIYEDNETILQS
-238 AGLVPPFEIVQEIL
+238 GLVPPFEIVTEVM
-252 ENEGGKEY
+252 ENSSGNEY
-260 KFKDS
+260 IFKDS
-265 NNEYWIYILMNIL
+265 SNQNWIYIRMNIL
-278 DNSCTTVT
+278 DDTCSAIT
-286 LTSESSILKAINLTA
+286 LASESSILKAINLTA
-301 LRIIT
+301 LRIIA
-306 VSFAVFFLAI
+306 VSVAVFFLAI
-316 MIIRFFSRS
+316 LIIRFFSRS
-325 LTNPIEDLVSAT
+325 LTNPIEDLVDAT
-337 ESIDRGEYN
+337 NSIDRGNYN
-346 IRLRPRTKDEI
+346 IHLRPRTKDEI
-357 GYLTDRFANMAGG
+357 GYLTDRFIKMSGG
-370 LAERNRLM
+370 LAERQRLM

-392 AANGQL
+392 AASGL
-398 SLGGEDKNAT
+398 LTLGGEDKNAT

-441 DCVNRTNGIVDKFIG
+441 DCVNKTNGIVDKFIG

-494 ENQIKHGR
+494 ENQIKNGR
-502 NPIKIGCGI
+502 APIKIGCGI

-558 TYLLVKDK
+558 TYLLIKDK

-583 IKMYAVVNARGIKGP
+583 IKMYAVVNARGVKGP

>member
-1 MKKNQEMKEMKRLE
+1 MKKNQEMKKIQKMK
-15 KKQKAS
+15 KNKKAS
-21 KRRIKVKH
+21 RKRIKVKH
-29 PIGVKLGTIFASLVV
+29 PLGVKLGTIFSSLVI
-44 FVLGVTVAL
+44 FVLGITVAL
-53 IYVLFSRDQSANA
+53 VYILFAKDQSVIA
-66 KSNTQSINDTTANT
+66 KSNTISLNETTASS
-80 VQLTLQN
+80 VQLQLQN

-110 EAQFFFDELCKTN
+110 EAEYFFNELCKTN
-123 TDILFVYTQSTG
+123 SDICFVYTQQAG
-135 FKPSDAFAEQ
+135 FKASSSFAEQ
-145 LPGARKLFKLWL
+145 LPDAQRLFERWMA
-157 DGNPELINNVQNG
+157 DNRTVANRVSYG
-170 AVVVKDLSKVFGI
+170 AVVVKDLSATFGI
-183 PCLLGTAFQNN
+183 PYILGTMFLNN
-194 NDFVCVGYSVDSLK
+194 NEFVCVGYNVESLK
-208 EACFK
+208 ETCFK
-213 NSNSTFVVNSLGEP
+213 NSNSTYIVNSYGEP
-227 LIYEDNQDLID
+227 LIYENNQEFLN
-238 AGLVPPFEIVQEIL
+238 AGLVPSFEIVQEIL
-252 ENEGGKEY
+252 EFSTGSEY
-260 KFKDS
+260 IYKDT
-265 NNEYWIYILMNIL
+265 NNNRWIFVRTNIL
-278 DNSCTTVT
+278 DNTCSAIT
-286 LTSESSILKAINLTA
+286 LSSESSILKAINLTA
-301 LRIIT
+301 LRIIAVT
-306 VSFAVFFLAI
+306 FAVFFLAI

-325 LTNPIEDLVSAT
+325 LTNPIEDLVDAT
-337 ESIDRGEYN
+337 NRIDRGDYN
-346 IRLRPRTKDEI
+346 IHLKPRTKDEI
-357 GYLTDRFANMAGG
+357 GYLSDRFTNMAGG

-378 TTFTKFVNKDIAEK
+378 STFTKFVNKDIAEK
-392 AANGQL
+392 AASGQL

-420 SEKMTAPEVV
+420 SEKMTAPQVV

-470 SPEEDA
+470 SAKEDA

-558 TYLLVKDK
+558 TYKLVKDK

-583 IKMYAVVNARGIKGP
+583 IKMYAVINAKGIKGP

-610 DEPELDKVNTD
+610 DEPDLEKVNTD

>member
-1 MKKNQEMKEMKRLE
+1 MKDKTEKLE
-15 KKQKAS
+15 KKKL
-21 KRRIKVKH
+21 KKKRIKVRH
-29 PIGVKLGTIFASLVV
+29 PIGVKLGSIFSFLVIL
-44 FVLGVTVAL
+44 VLGITVAL
-53 IYVLFSRDQSANA
+53 VYILFANDERVNA
-66 KSNTQSINDTTANT
+66 KANTISLNETTANS
-80 VQLTLQN
+80 VQTQFSN
-87 IQGDTNNYLNV
+87 IQITTNNFYNI
-98 LYVIKDDNHYEE
+98 LYFIKDDNHFEE
-110 EAQFFFDELCKTN
+110 EAAYFYKELFN
-123 TDILFVYTQSTG
+123 SNPDILFLYSSEFGYQASLD
-135 FKPSDAFAEQ
+135 FKSSYPSGQKIFED
-145 LPGARKLFKLWL
+145 WL
-157 DGNPELINNVQNG
+157 KENAGIRYSVIGGNYII
-170 AVVVKDLSKVFGI
+170 KDLKTTFNRDYI
-183 PCLLGTAFQNN
+183 LATLFPYNN
-194 NDFVCVGYSVDSLK
+194 TVVCVCFDVEALK
-208 EACFK
+208 ESCFK
-213 NSNSTFVVNSLGEP
+213 NSNATYIVNQYGEP
-227 LIYEDNQDLID
+227 LIYENSKAVLD
-238 AGLVPPFEIVQEIL
+238 AGLVPSFDVVKEVL
-252 ENEGGKEY
+252 NSSSGNEY
-260 KFKDS
+260 IFKDS
-265 NNEYWIYILMNIL
+265 NNENWIYIRSNFLEDTCSAI
-278 DNSCTTVT
+278 T
-286 LTSESSILKAINLTA
+286 LASESSILKAINLTA
-301 LRIIT
+301 LRIIAIS
-306 VSFAVFFLAI
+306 VAVFFLAI

-325 LTNPIEDLVSAT
+325 LTNPIEDLVAAT
-337 ESIDRGEYN
+337 NSIDKGNYD
-346 IRLRPRTKDEI
+346 IHLRPKTKDEI
-357 GYLTDRFANMAGG
+357 GYLTDRFINMSGG

-398 SLGGEDKNAT
+398 TLGGEDKNAT

-420 SEKMTAPEVV
+420 SEKMTAPQVV

-441 DCVNRTNGIVDKFIG
+441 DCVNKTNGIVDKFIG

-476 WAAVKAALMM
+476 WAAIKAALMM

-566 IIAEEMPGVHV
+566 IVVEEMPGVHV

-583 IKMYAVVNARGIKGP
+583 IKMYAVVNAKGVKGP

>member
-1 MKKNQEMKEMKRLE
+1 MTKK
-15 KKQKAS
+15 KKKI
-21 KRRIKVKH
+21 RVRH
-29 PIGVKLGTIFASLVV
+29 PIGVKLGTIFGSLVIL
-44 FVLGVTVAL
+44 VLGITVAL
-53 IYVLFSRDQSANA
+53 VYILFAKDQSVTA
-66 KSNTQSINDTTANT
+66 KSNTISLNETTANA
-80 VQLTLQN
+80 VQTKFQN
-87 IQGDTNNYLNV
+87 IQSSVNNYLNV
-98 LYVIKDDNHYEE
+98 IYVLRGDEDFEKEE
-110 EAQFFFDELCKTN
+110 RMFFNQLCR
-123 TDILFVYTQSTG
+123 
-135 FKPSDAFAEQ
+135 A
-145 LPGARKLFKLWL
+145 
-157 DGNPELINNVQNG
+157 NPELLFIYTDEDGYKASPYQDKTIATSGESVFASWVKRNPIVTNSVKRGNIEI
-170 AVVVKDLSKVFGI
+170 KDLSDALERPYSIGVMFKN
-183 PCLLGTAFQNN
+183 ADN
-194 NDFVCVGYSVDSLK
+194 FVCAAFDVETLK
-208 EACFK
+208 ETCFK
-213 NSNSTFVVNSLGEP
+213 NSNASYVVNTRGEA
-227 LIYEDNQDLID
+227 LIYETNETIIE
-238 AGLVPPFEIVQEIL
+238 AGTIPPFEVVEEIM
-252 ENEGGKEY
+252 NNSSGNQY

-265 NNEYWIYILMNIL
+265 SDNNWIYIRTSIL
-278 DNSCTTVT
+278 DNSCSVIT

-301 LRIIT
+301 LRIIAIS
-306 VSFAVFFLAI
+306 VAVFFLAI
-316 MIIRFFSRS
+316 LIIRFFSRT
-325 LTNPIEDLVSAT
+325 LTNPIEDLVAAT
-337 ESIDRGEYN
+337 NSIDKGNYD
-346 IRLRPRTKDEI
+346 IHLRPRTKDEI
-357 GYLTDRFANMAGG
+357 GFLTDRFVNMAGG
-370 LAERNRLM
+370 LAERQRLM
-378 TTFTKFVNKDIAEK
+378 STFTKFVNKDIAEK
-392 AANGQL
+392 AASGQL
-398 SLGGEDKNAT
+398 TLGGEDKNAT

-420 SEKMTAPEVV
+420 SEKMTAPQVV

-441 DCVNRTNGIVDKFIG
+441 DCVNKTNGIVDKFIG

-470 SPEEDA
+470 SASEDA

-583 IKMYAVVNARGIKGP
+583 IKMYAVVNAKGVKGP
-598 KDIHK
+598 QDIHK

>member
-1 MKKNQEMKEMKRLE
+1 MKKDEKIKKMKKS
-15 KKQKAS
+15 A
-21 KRRIKVKH
+21 KRRIKVRH
-29 PIGVKLGTIFASLVV
+29 PIGVKLGAIFSFLVIL
-44 FVLGVTVAL
+44 VLGITVAL
-53 IYVLFSRDQSANA
+53 VYILFANDQRVNA
-66 KSNTQSINDTTANT
+66 KSNTISLNETTANA
-80 VQLTLQN
+80 VQLQLQN
-87 IQGDTNNYLNV
+87 VQGDTNNYLNV

-110 EAQFFFDELCKTN
+110 EAAYFFDELCKTN
-123 TDILFVYTQSTG
+123 PDLLFVYTQNSG
-135 FKPSDAFAEQ
+135 FKASPAFAEAV
-145 LPGARKLFKLWL
+145 PNAEKLFDAWL
-157 DGNPELINNVQNG
+157 TNNKTVVNRVQYG
-170 AVVVKDLSKVFGI
+170 AVVVKDLSEALGVSYV
-183 PCLLGTAFQNN
+183 LGTLFLNN
-194 NDFVCVGYSVDSLK
+194 NEFVCVGYDVESLK
-208 EACFK
+208 ETCFK
-213 NSNSTFVVNSLGEP
+213 NSNSTYIVNTYGEP
-227 LIYEDNQDLID
+227 LIYEDNQTVID
-238 AGLVPPFEIVQEIL
+238 AGLVPPFEIVDEIL
-252 ENEGGKEY
+252 QYSTGNEY
-260 KFKDS
+260 IYKDS
-265 NNEYWIYILMNIL
+265 QNNNWIYIRMNIL
-278 DNSCTTVT
+278 DNTCSAIT

-301 LRIIT
+301 LRIIAIT
-306 VSFAVFFLAI
+306 VAVFFLAI
-316 MIIRFFSRS
+316 LIIRFFSRS
-325 LTNPIEDLVSAT
+325 LTNPIEDLVVAT
-337 ESIDRGEYN
+337 NSIDRGNYN
-346 IRLRPRTKDEI
+346 IHLRPKTKDEI
-357 GYLTDRFANMAGG
+357 GYLTDRFTNMAGG

-392 AANGQL
+392 AASGQL

-420 SEKMTAPEVV
+420 SEKMTAPQVV

-558 TYLLVKDK
+558 TYLLIKDK

-583 IKMYAVVNARGIKGP
+583 IKMYAVINAKGVKGP

>member
-1 MKKNQEMKEMKRLE
+1 MKKEEKMKKP
-15 KKQKAS
+15 KKHGK
-21 KRRIKVKH
+21 KHIKVRH
-29 PIGVKLGTIFASLVV
+29 PIGAKLSGIFSLLVIL
-44 FVLGVTVAL
+44 VLGITVAL
-53 IYVLFSRDQSANA
+53 VYILFANDQRVNA
-66 KSNTQSINDTTANT
+66 KSNTISLNETTANA
-80 VQLTLQN
+80 VQLELQN
-87 IQGDTNNYLNV
+87 IQGNTNNYLNV

-110 EAQFFFDELCKTN
+110 EADYFFSELCAVN
-123 TDILFVYTQSTG
+123 PDILFVYTKNSGYKASPVFTE
-135 FKPSDAFAEQ
+135 AV
-145 LPGARKLFKLWL
+145 PGAQKIFEAWL
-157 DGNPELINNVQNG
+157 SMNKNIEHKVKAGQVF
-170 AVVVKDLSKVFGI
+170 VKDLSASFGV
-183 PCLLGTAFQNN
+183 PYTLGTMFKNN
-194 NDFVCVGYSVDSLK
+194 DDFVCVGYNVESLK
-208 EACFK
+208 ETCFK
-213 NSNSTFVVNSLGEP
+213 NSNATYIVNSLGEP
-227 LIYEDNQDLID
+227 LIYEDNQTVID
-238 AGLVPPFEIVQEIL
+238 AGLVPSFEIVEELL
-252 ENEGGKEY
+252 EYSSG
-260 KFKDS
+260 
-265 NNEYWIYILMNIL
+265 NEYIYTDTQNNNWIYIRMNIL
-278 DNSCTTVT
+278 DDTCSAIT

-301 LRIIT
+301 LRIIAIT
-306 VSFAVFFLAI
+306 VAVFFLAI
-316 MIIRFFSRS
+316 LIIRFFSRS
-325 LTNPIEDLVSAT
+325 LTNPIEDLVDAT
-337 ESIDRGEYN
+337 NRIDRGDYE
-346 IRLRPRTKDEI
+346 IHLRPKAKDEI
-357 GYLTDRFANMAGG
+357 GYLTDRFTNMAGG

-378 TTFTKFVNKDIAEK
+378 TTFTKFVNKDIAQK

-398 SLGGEDKNAT
+398 TLGGQDKNAT

-420 SEKMTAPEVV
+420 SEKMTAPQVV

-470 SPEEDA
+470 SAKEDA

-494 ENQIKHGR
+494 ENQIKNGR

-558 TYLLVKDK
+558 TYKLVKDK

-583 IKMYAVVNARGIKGP
+583 IKMYAVVNAKGVKGP

-610 DEPELDKVNTD
+610 DEPDLDKVNTD

>member
-1 MKKNQEMKEMKRLE
+1 MIKNQETKKMKKSA
-15 KKQKAS
+15 KKH
-21 KRRIKVKH
+21 IKVRH
-29 PIGVKLGTIFASLVV
+29 PIGVKLGAIFSSLVIL
-44 FVLGVTVAL
+44 VLGITVAL
-53 IYVLFSRDQSANA
+53 VYILFANDQRVNA
-66 KSNTQSINDTTANT
+66 KSNTISLNETTANA
-80 VQLTLQN
+80 VQLQLQN
-87 IQGDTNNYLNV
+87 IQGNTNNFLNV

-110 EAQFFFDELCKTN
+110 EADYFFEELCTTN
-123 TDILFVYTQSTG
+123 PDILFVYTKENGYRAS
-135 FKPSDAFAEQ
+135 KLFAETV
-145 LPGARKLFKLWL
+145 PGAEITFNAWL
-157 DGNPELINNVQNG
+157 DKNQTIVNRVGYG
-170 AVVVKDLSKVFGI
+170 AVVVKDLSEALGV
-183 PCLLGTAFQNN
+183 PYTLGTMFKNN
-194 NDFVCVGYSVDSLK
+194 DDFVCVAYNVESLK
-208 EACFK
+208 ETCFK
-213 NSNSTFVVNSLGEP
+213 NANATYIVNSYGEP
-227 LIYEDNQDLID
+227 LIYEDNQTVID
-238 AGLVPPFEIVQEIL
+238 AGLVPSFEIVDEL
-252 ENEGGKEY
+252 LKYSNGNEY
-260 KFKDS
+260 IYKDS
-265 NNEYWIYILMNIL
+265 QDNNWIYIRMNIL
-278 DNSCTTVT
+278 DETCSAIT
-286 LTSESSILKAINLTA
+286 LTSESSVLKAINLTA
-301 LRIIT
+301 LRIIAIT
-306 VSFAVFFLAI
+306 VAVFFLAI
-316 MIIRFFSRS
+316 IIIRFFSRS
-325 LTNPIEDLVSAT
+325 LTNPIEDLVAAT
-337 ESIDRGEYN
+337 NSIDRGNYN
-346 IRLRPRTKDEI
+346 IHLRPRTKDEI
-357 GYLTDRFANMAGG
+357 GYLTDRFTNMAGG

-378 TTFTKFVNKDIAEK
+378 TTFTKFVNKDIAQK
-392 AANGQL
+392 AASGQL
-398 SLGGEDKNAT
+398 TLGGEDKNAT

-420 SEKMTAPEVV
+420 SEKMTAPQVV

-486 RIALYHFN
+486 RIAIYHFN

-558 TYLLVKDK
+558 TYLLIKDK

-583 IKMYAVVNARGIKGP
+583 IKMYAVINAKGVKGP

>member
-1 MKKNQEMKEMKRLE
+1 MKKNHEDKKMKKAA
-15 KKQKAS
+15 KKHI
-21 KRRIKVKH
+21 RVKH
-29 PIGVKLGTIFASLVV
+29 PIGVKLGAIFSSLVIL
-44 FVLGVTVAL
+44 VLGITVAL
-53 IYVLFSRDQSANA
+53 VYILFANDQRVNA
-66 KSNTQSINDTTANT
+66 KSNTISLNETTANA
-80 VQLTLQN
+80 VQLQLQN
-87 IQGDTNNYLNV
+87 IQGNTNKFLNV
-98 LYVIKDDNHYEE
+98 LYVIKDDNHFEE
-110 EAQFFFDELCKTN
+110 EADYFFDELCKAN
-123 TDILFVYTQSTG
+123 PDILFIYTQNNGYRASTL
-135 FKPSDAFAEQ
+135 FSEAV
-145 LPGARKLFKLWL
+145 PGAQNMFESWL
-157 DGNPELINNVQNG
+157 TKNKATVNKVMAGKVI
-170 AVVVKDLSKVFGI
+170 VKDLSELFSS
-183 PCLLGTAFQNN
+183 PYTLGTLFKNN
-194 NDFVCVGYSVDSLK
+194 DDFVCVAYNVESLK
-208 EACFK
+208 ETCFK
-213 NSNSTFVVNSLGEP
+213 NSNATYIVNADGEP
-227 LIYEDNQDLID
+227 LIYEDNQTIID
-238 AGLVPPFEIVQEIL
+238 AGLVPSFEIVEEL
-252 ENEGGKEY
+252 LKYSTG
-260 KFKDS
+260 
-265 NNEYWIYILMNIL
+265 NEYIYKDTENNNWIYIRMNIL
-278 DNSCTTVT
+278 DDTCSAIT
-286 LTSESSILKAINLTA
+286 LTSESSVLKAINLTA
-301 LRIIT
+301 LRIIAIT
-306 VSFAVFFLAI
+306 VAVFFLAI
-316 MIIRFFSRS
+316 IIIRFFSRS
-325 LTNPIEDLVSAT
+325 LTNPIEDLVVAT
-337 ESIDRGEYN
+337 NHIDRGDYN
-346 IRLRPRTKDEI
+346 IHLRPRTKDEI
-357 GYLTDRFANMAGG
+357 GYLTDRFTNMAGG
-370 LAERNRLM
+370 LAQRQRLM

-398 SLGGEDKNAT
+398 TLGGEDKNAT

-420 SEKMTAPEVV
+420 SEKMTAPQVV

-441 DCVNRTNGIVDKFIG
+441 DCVNKTNGIVDKFIG

-470 SPEEDA
+470 SPQEDA

-558 TYLLVKDK
+558 TYLLIKDK

-583 IKMYAVVNARGIKGP
+583 IKMYAVVNAKGVKGP

>member
-1 MKKNQEMKEMKRLE
+1 MKKHG
-15 KKQKAS
+15 KKHI
-21 KRRIKVKH
+21 RVRH
-29 PIGVKLGTIFASLVV
+29 PIGVKLGAIFSFLVIL
-44 FVLGVTVAL
+44 VLGITVAL
-53 IYVLFSRDQSANA
+53 VYILFANDQRVSA
-66 KSNTQSINDTTANT
+66 KSNTISINETTANA
-80 VQLTLQN
+80 VQLQLQN
-87 IQGDTNNYLNV
+87 IQGNTNNFLNV
-98 LYVIKDDNHYEE
+98 LYVLKDDIHYEE
-110 EAQFFFDELCKTN
+110 EAAYFFEELYTAN
-123 TDILFVYTQSTG
+123 PDILFVYTKNSGYRASPVFQE
-135 FKPSDAFAEQ
+135 A
-145 LPGARKLFKLWL
+145 LPAAQKIFEDWL
-157 DGNPELINNVQNG
+157 SSNRDIENKVRIGSI
-170 AVVVKDLSKVFGI
+170 VVKDLSASLGV
-183 PCLLGTAFQNN
+183 PYTLGTMFKNN
-194 NDFVCVGYSVDSLK
+194 DDFVCVAYNVESLK
-208 EACFK
+208 ETCFK
-213 NSNSTFVVNSLGEP
+213 NSNSTYIVNAQGEP
-227 LIYEDNQDLID
+227 LIYEDNQTVIE
-238 AGLVPPFEIVQEIL
+238 AGLIPSFEIVEEL
-252 ENEGGKEY
+252 LKYSSGNEY
-260 KFKDS
+260 IYKDS
-265 NNEYWIYILMNIL
+265 QNNNWIYIRMNIL
-278 DNSCTTVT
+278 DDTCAAIT
-286 LTSESSILKAINLTA
+286 LTSESSILRALNLTA
-301 LRIIT
+301 LRIIAIT
-306 VSFAVFFLAI
+306 VAVFFLALL
-316 MIIRFFSRS
+316 IIRFFSRS
-325 LTNPIEDLVSAT
+325 LTNPIEDLVTAT
-337 ESIDRGEYN
+337 NSIDKGNYD
-346 IRLRPRTKDEI
+346 IHLRPRTKDEI
-357 GYLTDRFANMAGG
+357 GYLTDRFTNMAGG

-378 TTFTKFVNKDIAEK
+378 STFTKFVNKDIAEK
-392 AANGQL
+392 AASGQL

-470 SPEEDA
+470 TPEEDA

-494 ENQIKHGR
+494 ENQIKNGR

-583 IKMYAVVNARGIKGP
+583 IKMYAVVNAKGVKGP

>member
-1 MKKNQEMKEMKRLE
+1 MKKNRKMKK
-15 KKQKAS
+15 S
-21 KRRIKVKH
+21 FKVKN
-29 PIGVKLGTIFASLVV
+29 PIGVKLGAIFASLVI
-44 FVLGVTVAL
+44 FVLGTTVAL
-53 IYVLFSRDQSANA
+53 VYVLFAKDQGVSA
-66 KSNTQSINDTTANT
+66 KSNTISINETTANA
-80 VQLTLQN
+80 VQLQLKN
-87 IQGDTNNYLNV
+87 IQGDANNYLNV

-110 EAQFFFDELCKTN
+110 EAEYFFNELCQSN
-123 TDILFVYTQSTG
+123 TDIFFVYSQSNGYKASAAFSELVTG
-135 FKPSDAFAEQ
+135 GQKIIESWIASNRAVSDKVKA
-145 LPGARKLFKLWL
+145 GT
-157 DGNPELINNVQNG
+157 
-170 AVVVKDLSKVFGI
+170 VVIKDLSASFGV
-183 PCLLGTAFQNN
+183 PYTLGTFFKNN
-194 NDFVCVGYSVDSLK
+194 NELVCVAYNAESLK
-208 EACFK
+208 ETCFK
-213 NSNSTFVVNSLGEP
+213 NSNSTYIVNASGEP
-227 LIYEDNQDLID
+227 IIYEDNQEFLD
-238 AGLVPPFEIVQEIL
+238 AGLVPSFETVQEIL
-252 ENEGGKEY
+252 DYSG
-260 KFKDS
+260 
-265 NNEYWIYILMNIL
+265 NEYIYKDPQNNRWIYIRTNIL
-278 DNSCTTVT
+278 DNTCSAIT

-301 LRIIT
+301 LRIIA

-316 MIIRFFSRS
+316 LIIRFFSRS
-325 LTNPIEDLVSAT
+325 LTNPIEDLVDAT
-337 ESIDRGEYN
+337 NRIDRGDYD
-346 IRLRPRTKDEI
+346 IHLRPRTKDEI
-357 GYLTDRFANMAGG
+357 GYLSDRFTNMAGG

-378 TTFTKFVNKDIAEK
+378 STFTKFVNKDIAEK
-392 AANGQL
+392 AASGQL

-494 ENQIKHGR
+494 ENQIKNGR

-583 IKMYAVVNARGIKGP
+583 IKMYAVVNAKGIKGP

>member
-1 MKKNQEMKEMKRLE
+1 MKEKTEKDEKKKMKR
-15 KKQKAS
+15 K
-21 KRRIKVKH
+21 RIKVRH
-29 PIGVKLGTIFASLVV
+29 PIGVKLGSIFSSLVI
-44 FVLGVTVAL
+44 FVLGITVAL
-53 IYVLFSRDQSANA
+53 IYLLFAKDESVTAKANTI
-66 KSNTQSINDTTANT
+66 SLNETTANA
-80 VQLTLQN
+80 VQTQFQN
-87 IQGDTNNYLNV
+87 IQVNTTNFLNV
-98 LYVIKDDNHYEE
+98 MSFIKDDKHFDE
-110 EAQFFFDELCKTN
+110 EANYFYNELFESNPNILFIYSNEFGYRATKSFSDLYPGAKTVFEAWLKKN
-123 TDILFVYTQSTG
+123 PTVKSTAAAGYFDIL
-135 FKPSDAFAEQ
+135 
-145 LPGARKLFKLWL
+145 
-157 DGNPELINNVQNG
+157 
-170 AVVVKDLSKVFGI
+170 DLSDVVGRDYT
-183 PCLLGTAFQNN
+183 LGTTFSYNRA
-194 NDFVCVGYSVDSLK
+194 FVCVAYDVEDLK
-208 EACFK
+208 ETCFK
-213 NSNSTFVVNSLGEP
+213 STIATYVVNRRGEP
-227 LIYEDNQDLID
+227 LIYEDNQTVLD
-238 AGLVPPFEIVQEIL
+238 AGLVPPFEVVEDIL
-252 ENEGGKEY
+252 TNSSGSEY
-260 KFKDS
+260 LFNDS
-265 NNEYWIYILMNIL
+265 NNNNWIYIRTSFL
-278 DNSCTTVT
+278 DDTCSAIT
-286 LTSESSILKAINLTA
+286 LTSESDIYKAINLTA
-301 LRIIT
+301 LRIIA

-325 LTNPIEDLVSAT
+325 LTNPIEDLVAAT
-337 ESIDRGEYN
+337 NSIDRGNYN
-346 IRLRPRTKDEI
+346 IHLRPRTKDEI
-357 GYLTDRFANMAGG
+357 GYLTDRFINMAGG
-370 LAERNRLM
+370 LEERQRLM
-378 TTFTKFVNKDIAEK
+378 STFTKFVNKDIAQK
-392 AANGQL
+392 AASGEL
-398 SLGGEDKNAT
+398 TLGGEDKNAT

-420 SEKMTAPEVV
+420 SEKMTAPQVV

-441 DCVNRTNGIVDKFIG
+441 DCVNKTNGIVDKFIG

-494 ENQIKHGR
+494 ENQIAHGR

-558 TYLLVKDK
+558 TYVLVKDK

-583 IKMYAVVNARGIKGP
+583 IKMYAVVNAKGVKGP

>member
-1 MKKNQEMKEMKRLE
+1 MKKKRI
-15 KKQKAS
+15 
-21 KRRIKVKH
+21 RVKH
-29 PIGVKLGTIFASLVV
+29 PIGVKLGTIFASLVIL
-44 FVLGVTVAL
+44 VLGITVAL
-53 IYVLFSRDQSANA
+53 VYILFANDQRVNA
-66 KSNTQSINDTTANT
+66 KSNTISLNETTANA
-80 VQLTLQN
+80 VQTKLQN
-87 IQGDTNNYLNV
+87 IQGSVNNYLNV
-98 LYVIKDDNHYEE
+98 IYVISEDQDFEEE
-110 EAQFFFDELCKTN
+110 EALFFKELYNANPDLLFIYDSQRGYKATPSFAYSN
-123 TDILFVYTQSTG
+123 SSAGEVFTDWVKSKASLMSSVLGGTVEI
-135 FKPSDAFAEQ
+135 
-145 LPGARKLFKLWL
+145 
-157 DGNPELINNVQNG
+157 
-170 AVVVKDLSKVFGI
+170 KDLSQILGKPYVLGI
-183 PCLLGTAFQNN
+183 MFKNN
-194 NDFVCVGYSVDSLK
+194 GKFVCVGFDVEALK
-208 EACFK
+208 ETCFK
-213 NSNSTFVVNSLGEP
+213 NSNASYVVNSRGEA
-227 LIYEDNQDLID
+227 LIYEDNQTVLDS
-238 AGLVPPFEIVQEIL
+238 GLVPSFEIVSEVL
-252 ENEGGKEY
+252 NSGSSNEY
-260 KFKDS
+260 VFKDS
-265 NNEYWIYILMNIL
+265 RGQNWIYIRMNIL
-278 DNSCTTVT
+278 DNSCSVIT
-286 LTSESSILKAINLTA
+286 LASESSILKAINLTA
-301 LRIIT
+301 LRIIAF
-306 VSFAVFFLAI
+306 SFAVFFLAI
-316 MIIRFFSRS
+316 LIIRFFSRS
-325 LTNPIEDLVSAT
+325 LTNPIEDLVAAT
-337 ESIDRGEYN
+337 NSIDKGNYD
-346 IRLRPRTKDEI
+346 IHLRPKTKDEI
-357 GYLTDRFANMAGG
+357 GYLTDRFTNMAGG
-370 LAERNRLM
+370 LAERQRLM

-392 AANGQL
+392 AASGQL
-398 SLGGEDKNAT
+398 TLGGEDKNAT

-441 DCVNRTNGIVDKFIG
+441 DCVNKTNGIVDKFIG

-558 TYLLVKDK
+558 TYLLIKDK

-583 IKMYAVVNARGIKGP
+583 IKMYAVVNAKGVKGP

-603 LREFLGW
+603 MREFLGW

>member
-1 MKKNQEMKEMKRLE
+1 MKKDYENKKMKKSL
-15 KKQKAS
+15 KKHI
-21 KRRIKVKH
+21 RVKH
-29 PIGVKLGTIFASLVV
+29 PIGVKLGTIFASLVIL
-44 FVLGVTVAL
+44 VLGITVAL
-53 IYVLFSRDQSANA
+53 VYVLFANDQRVNA
-66 KSNTQSINDTTANT
+66 KSNTISLNETTANA
-80 VQLTLQN
+80 VQLQLQN
-87 IQGDTNNYLNV
+87 IQGNTNNFLNV

-110 EAQFFFDELCKTN
+110 EADYFFEELCTAN
-123 TDILFVYTQSTG
+123 PDILFIYSESSG
-135 FKPSDAFAEQ
+135 YRASKLFLEAA
-145 LPGARKLFKLWL
+145 PGAQSVFENWL
-157 DGNPELINNVQNG
+157 TKNKATVNKVRGGKVI
-170 AVVVKDLSKVFGI
+170 VKDLAQLFDA
-183 PCLLGTAFQNN
+183 PYTLGTMFKN
-194 NDFVCVGYSVDSLK
+194 NDEFVCVAYNVENLK
-208 EACFK
+208 ETCFK
-213 NSNSTFVVNSLGEP
+213 NSNATYIVNADGEP
-227 LIYEDNQDLID
+227 LIYEDNETVIE
-238 AGLVPPFEIVQEIL
+238 AGLVPSFEIVEEL
-252 ENEGGKEY
+252 LKYSTG
-260 KFKDS
+260 
-265 NNEYWIYILMNIL
+265 NEYIYRDTENNNWIYIRMNIL
-278 DNSCTTVT
+278 DDTCSAIT
-286 LTSESSILKAINLTA
+286 LTSESSVLKAINLTA
-301 LRIIT
+301 LRIIAIT
-306 VSFAVFFLAI
+306 FAVFFLAI
-316 MIIRFFSRS
+316 IIIRFFSRS
-325 LTNPIEDLVSAT
+325 LTNPIEDLVAAT
-337 ESIDRGEYN
+337 NSIDRGNYD
-346 IRLRPRTKDEI
+346 IHLRPRTKDEI
-357 GYLTDRFANMAGG
+357 GYLTDRFTNMAGG
-370 LAERNRLM
+370 LAQRQRLM

-398 SLGGEDKNAT
+398 TLGGEDKNAT

-420 SEKMTAPEVV
+420 SEKMTAPQVV

-441 DCVNRTNGIVDKFIG
+441 DCVNKTNGIVDKFIG

-494 ENQIKHGR
+494 QNQIEHGR

-583 IKMYAVVNARGIKGP
+583 IKMYAVVNAKGVKGP

>member
-1 MKKNQEMKEMKRLE
+1 MKEKIEKDEKKKMKR
-15 KKQKAS
+15 
-21 KRRIKVKH
+21 RRIKVRH
-29 PIGVKLGTIFASLVV
+29 PIGVKLGTIFSSLVI
-44 FVLGVTVAL
+44 FVLGITVAL
-53 IYVLFSRDQSANA
+53 IYILFARDQSVTTKAN
-66 KSNTQSINDTTANT
+66 TISINETTANA
-80 VQLTLQN
+80 VQTHFKN
-87 IQGDTNNYLNV
+87 IQGNTSNFLDV
-98 LYVIKDDNHYEE
+98 LYFIKDDKHFEE
-110 EAQFFFDELCKTN
+110 EANYFYNELFASN
-123 TDILFVYTQSTG
+123 PDILFIYSSEFGYRAAKQFSDLHPAGKTVFEAWLKKNPTVKSMASAG
-135 FKPSDAFAEQ
+135 FIDI
-145 LPGARKLFKLWL
+145 L
-157 DGNPELINNVQNG
+157 DLTD
-170 AVVVKDLSKVFGI
+170 VVVRDYT
-183 PCLLGTAFQNN
+183 LGTMFSYNN
-194 NDFVCVGYSVDSLK
+194 SFVCVAFDVEALK

-213 NSNSTFVVNSLGEP
+213 NSNATYVVNRRGEP
-227 LIYEDNQDLID
+227 LIYEDNKTILD
-238 AGLVPPFEIVQEIL
+238 AGLVPPFEVVTDIL
-252 ENEGGKEY
+252 TNSSGSEY
-260 KFKDS
+260 LFNDS
-265 NNEYWIYILMNIL
+265 NNNNWIYIRTSFL
-278 DNSCTTVT
+278 DDTCSAIT
-286 LTSESSILKAINLTA
+286 LTSYSDIYKAINLTA
-301 LRIIT
+301 LRIIA
-306 VSFAVFFLAI
+306 VSVAVFFLAI

-325 LTNPIEDLVSAT
+325 LTNPIEDLVYAT
-337 ESIDRGEYN
+337 NSIDRGNYN
-346 IRLRPRTKDEI
+346 IHLRPRTKDEI
-357 GYLTDRFANMAGG
+357 GYLTDRFINMAGG
-370 LAERNRLM
+370 LEERQRLM
-378 TTFTKFVNKDIAEK
+378 STFTKFVNKDIAQK
-392 AANGQL
+392 AANGEL
-398 SLGGEDKNAT
+398 TLGGEDKNAT

-441 DCVNRTNGIVDKFIG
+441 DCVNKTNGIVDKFIG

-494 ENQIKHGR
+494 ENQIAHGR

-558 TYLLVKDK
+558 TYLLIKDK

-583 IKMYAVVNARGIKGP
+583 IKMYAVVNAKGVKGP

>member
-1 MKKNQEMKEMKRLE
+1 MKKDKEI
-15 KKQKAS
+15 KKMDKS
-21 KRRIKVKH
+21 LKKHIKVRH
-29 PIGVKLGTIFASLVV
+29 PIGAKLGAIFSLLVIL
-44 FVLGVTVAL
+44 VLGITVAL
-53 IYVLFSRDQSANA
+53 VYVLFANDQRVNA
-66 KSNTQSINDTTANT
+66 KSNTISLNETTANA
-80 VQLTLQN
+80 VQLQLQN
-87 IQGDTNNYLNV
+87 IQGNTNNYLNV

-110 EAQFFFDELCKTN
+110 EASYFFDELCSAN
-123 TDILFVYTQSTG
+123 SDILFVYSKTFGYKATPLFSE
-135 FKPSDAFAEQ
+135 AV
-145 LPGARKLFKLWL
+145 PGAQKIFEAWL
-157 DGNPELINNVQNG
+157 SSNRNVENRVKSG
-170 AVVVKDLSKVFGI
+170 IVVVKDLSTSFGI
-183 PCLLGTAFQNN
+183 PYTLGTMFKNN
-194 NDFVCVGYSVDSLK
+194 NDFVCVAYNVESLK
-208 EACFK
+208 ETCFK
-213 NSNSTFVVNSLGEP
+213 NSNATYIVNSEGEP
-227 LIYEDNQDLID
+227 LIYEDNQTVID
-238 AGLVPPFEIVQEIL
+238 AGLVPSFDIVDEIL
-252 ENEGGKEY
+252 KYSTG
-260 KFKDS
+260 
-265 NNEYWIYILMNIL
+265 NEYIYKDTQNNNWIYIRINIL
-278 DNSCTTVT
+278 DDTCSAIT

-301 LRIIT
+301 LRIIAIT
-306 VSFAVFFLAI
+306 VAVFFLAI
-316 MIIRFFSRS
+316 LIIRFFSRS
-325 LTNPIEDLVSAT
+325 LTNPIEDLVAAT
-337 ESIDRGEYN
+337 NSIDRGNYN
-346 IRLRPRTKDEI
+346 IHLRPRTKDEI
-357 GYLTDRFANMAGG
+357 GYLTDRFTNMAGG

-398 SLGGEDKNAT
+398 TLGGEDKNAT

-420 SEKMTAPEVV
+420 SEKMTAPQVV

-494 ENQIKHGR
+494 ENQIAHGR

-583 IKMYAVVNARGIKGP
+583 IKMYAVVNAKGIKGP

>member
-1 MKKNQEMKEMKRLE
+1 MKKK
-15 KKQKAS
+15 
-21 KRRIKVKH
+21 RIKVKH
-29 PIGVKLGTIFASLVV
+29 PIGVKLGAIFSSLVIL
-44 FVLGVTVAL
+44 VLGITVAL
-53 IYVLFSRDQSANA
+53 VYILFANDQRVNA
-66 KSNTQSINDTTANT
+66 KSNTISLNETTANA
-80 VQLTLQN
+80 VQTKLQN
-87 IQGDTNNYLNV
+87 IQGSVNNYLNV
-98 LYVIKDDNHYEE
+98 IYVISEDEDFEQE
-110 EAQFFFDELCKTN
+110 QAMFFKELCKVN
-123 TDILFVYTQSTG
+123 QDLLFIYDSEAGYKAT
-135 FKPSDAFAEQ
+135 PSFGNAYPSAKVNFEKWLANN
-145 LPGARKLFKLWL
+145 PSVRKSVLA
-157 DGNPELINNVQNG
+157 GTVEI
-170 AVVVKDLSKVFGI
+170 KDLSENLGKPYVLGI
-183 PCLLGTAFQNN
+183 LFANN
-194 NDFVCVGYSVDSLK
+194 GKLVCVGFDVEALK
-208 EACFK
+208 ETCFK
-213 NSNSTFVVNSLGEP
+213 NSNATYVVNSRGEP
-227 LIYEDNQDLID
+227 LIYEDNQTVLD
-238 AGLVPPFEIVQEIL
+238 AGLVPSFEIV
-252 ENEGGKEY
+252 KEVL
-260 KFKDS
+260 DS
-265 NNEYWIYILMNIL
+265 NASNEYIFQDSQNNNWIYIRMNIL
-278 DNSCTTVT
+278 DNTCSVIT
-286 LTSESSILKAINLTA
+286 LASESSILKAINLTA
-301 LRIIT
+301 LRIIAFS
-306 VSFAVFFLAI
+306 VAVFFLAI
-316 MIIRFFSRS
+316 LIIRFFSRS
-325 LTNPIEDLVSAT
+325 LTNPIEDLVAAT
-337 ESIDRGEYN
+337 HSIDKGNYN
-346 IRLRPRTKDEI
+346 IHLRPRTKDEI
-357 GYLTDRFANMAGG
+357 GYLTDRFTKMSGG
-370 LAERNRLM
+370 LAERQRLM
-378 TTFTKFVNKDIAEK
+378 STFTKFVNKDIAEK
-392 AANGQL
+392 AASGQL
-398 SLGGEDKNAT
+398 TLGGEDKNAT

-420 SEKMTAPEVV
+420 SEKMTAPQVV

-441 DCVNRTNGIVDKFIG
+441 DCVNKTNGIVDKFIG

-583 IKMYAVVNARGIKGP
+583 IKMYAVVNAKGVKGP

-610 DEPELDKVNTD
+610 DEPELDKVKTD